1 MRHPDTGGIK
11 MKLLYFFATVFI
23 CLFVISPR
31 ELFATQDYT
40 VRQGDN
46 LYVIAKKFKV
56 STKDIMAANNLISS
70 KLSLGTKLTIPS
82 KTKNTN
88 NLSAKKSLKKNT
100 LTAKTDRPAS
110 KKRVTVNVADKKYYS
125 VKKGDTLA
133 SISKKHSIALNDLM
147 AMNNLKR
154 SSRLSIGQNIALK
167 KTEPRTYTAKE
178 GDTLSSIATELNLS
192 VDTLEDI
199 NQIDDS
205 EDLIAGQK
213 ILLEPWE
220 SDTDAPASQEKI
232 AYDIKVLAESPEL
245 DTKSLKERSILF
257 AEKMLNIPYRFG
269 GSTLMGIDCSAYV
282 QKVFSFLD
290 MPLPRTAREQFHLGE
305 AVKKDEL
312 SVGDLVF
319 FRTYASFPSHVG
331 IYLGNNMFIHASSGE
346 RKVSIARLN
355 APYFARRYI
364 GAKRLLPETSQPY
377 DMGEEKREP
386 EKEG

>member
-1 MRHPDTGGIK
+1 MRQPDTGGIK
-11 MKLLYFFATVFI
+11 MKLLYFFVTVFI
-23 CLFVISPR
+23 CLFIISPR

-56 STKDIMAANNLISS
+56 STKDIMAANNLRSS

-82 KTKNTN
+82 KTKG
-88 NLSAKKSLKKNT
+88 LSAKKNLQKDT
-100 LTAKTDRPAS
+100 LALAAKANRNAS
-110 KKRVTVNVADKKYYS
+110 KNRASGKVADKRYYS

-133 SISKKHSIALNDLM
+133 SISKKHSMALNDLM
-147 AMNNLKR
+147 AINDLKR

-192 VDTLEDI
+192 VDTLEEI

-205 EDLIAGQK
+205 EDLVAGQK

-346 RKVSIARLN
+346 RKVAIARLN
-355 APYFARRYI
+355 APYFAKRFI
-364 GAKRLLPETSQPY
+364 GAKRLLPEASQPY

-386 EKEG
+386 EKES